1 MSADRSG
8 PDKDLKVH
16 SAQAERLHRFSHDL
30 KNRLNGIGAS
40 LHLLDELP
48 AGAERDEVR
57 AYAERSYYKALH
69 DLETV
74 LDDLGVER
82 GPGTVRTDP
91 VDLMALVHRI
101 LDELAHRI
109 DRKQV
114 HFVLEGAL
122 ELMVL
127 GDEALLHQVLIAL
140 RSNANKFSHP
150 NGSVFVNAGMTG
162 DRATLT
168 VRDEGVGLSPED
180 LPQTFK
186 AYAWLSSQSTQG
198 EEQGRGSLARA
209 MRVVLAHRGS
219 LSVESVGPGKGC
231 SFKVELPKG

>member
-30 KNRLNGIGAS
+30 KNRLNGIGGS
-40 LHLLDELP
+40 LRLLDELP

-69 DLETV
+69 DLENV

-82 GPGTVRTDP
+82 GPGTIRSAP
-91 VDLMALVHRI
+91 VDLVPLVRRIIDELGHRI
-101 LDELAHRI
+101 ERKKVHLILESAPELI
-109 DRKQV
+109 VQ
-114 HFVLEGAL
+114 
-122 ELMVL
+122 
-127 GDEALLHQVLIAL
+127 GDETLLHQVLSTL
-140 RSNANKFSHP
+140 LSNAIKFSHP
-150 NGSVFVNAGMTG
+150 NGSVVIDGNMDGG
-162 DRATLT
+162 HATLT
-168 VRDEGVGLSPED
+168 VRDEGVGLSAED

-209 MRVVLAHRGS
+209 MRAVLAHGGS
-219 LSVESVGPGKGC
+219 LSVESDGPGKGC
-231 SFKVELPKG
+231 TFKLDLAKS